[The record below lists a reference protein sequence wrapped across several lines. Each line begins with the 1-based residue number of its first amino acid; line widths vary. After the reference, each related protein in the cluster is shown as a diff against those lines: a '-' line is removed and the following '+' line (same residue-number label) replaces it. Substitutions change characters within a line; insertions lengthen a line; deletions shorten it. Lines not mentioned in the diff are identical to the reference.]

1 MFGKTKKVMFAGLRK
16 ERTCS
21 YLPGGICTVH
31 GGGATRKLKPV
42 MMRKKKPDG
51 TYSVRMKKELFYVCE
66 SNTRTTQ
73 TRLSFGTRKL
83 DNTVD
88 ISCTDALKSNRM
100 VQDTSVGQPM

>member
-1 MFGKTKKVMFAGLRK
+1 MYGTW
-16 ERTCS
+16 
-21 YLPGGICTVH
+21 

-51 TYSVRMKKELFYVCE
+51 TYSVRMKKEPFYVCE
-66 SNTRTTQ
+66 NNTRTTQ

-88 ISCTDALKSNRM
+88 ISCTDALKSNDNG
-100 VQDTSVGQPM
+100 VVPDTSVGQTM